1 MECHCLACC
10 SAQTM
15 VSMAA
20 AGTLLAWTNPL
31 TCSDPELPNSV
42 AQEPNCG
49 LGWNPTL
56 CFPERAV
63 PHPLQAN
70 RLWLEVGFETQ
81 PRRGGRAAVPPRMR
95 TK

>member
-20 AGTLLAWTNPL
+20 ADTLLAWTDPL

-42 AQEPNCG
+42 AREPSCG
-49 LGWNPTL
+49 LGRNPTL

-63 PHPLQAN
+63 PHPLQADCGWKWGLK
-70 RLWLEVGFETQ
+70 RSQEEEA
-81 PRRGGRAAVPPRMR
+81 GRPCPPRTR